1 MPPSALNVTGA
12 LIPTGFGLAEQ
23 KRALVT
29 VTGTGVAVVDE
40 YVAPM
45 FAEPTAAPV
54 ARPVEFIVTL
64 GVLSE
69 LQVAELVTFVVPP
82 GPAPSA
88 SYVAVNCCVP
98 PTERAADEGV
108 IMRVG
113 V

>member
-1 MPPSALNVTGA
+1 M
-12 LIPTGFGLAEQ
+12 I
-23 KRALVT
+23 
-29 VTGTGVAVVDE
+29 VTGTGVAIVDE

-45 FAEPTAAPV
+45 FAEPAATPV
-54 ARPVEFIVTL
+54 ARPVEFIVSL

-98 PTERAADEGV
+98 PTERVADEGV